1 MTNFWWNLLEVN
13 VTMVL
18 LWLVFRMIRS
28 RLSFGQQR
36 LTLLLI
42 PVLSVATLWV
52 KNGLTNSGWNY
63 SFPVVQLDSTVVRPG
78 ITLAGNVPEETWP
91 VESAYWVIAALFACW
106 MLWRI
111 GRTVSLFL
119 TNKRYSANGYSWVEI
134 PEKDSFSF
142 FRWIQVRSGLSA
154 DDREIVL
161 QHELL
166 HARKGHT
173 FDVLYFELV
182 HCVCWLNPF
191 MPFLKKDLVHV
202 HEFEV
207 DQLMYN
213 KYNVHYMQFLLS
225 YSLGTSS
232 SSYLLT
238 NQFLTK
244 LTLIKRI
251 NIMKHTA
258 KKRWAL
264 VLALPLLAGALALV
278 SWTSQGQEAPR
289 KNANTSLPVK
299 GEVEK
304 PAEFKGGM
312 EALVGYMTTNI
323 KYPESAVKNKISGN
337 VITSFVITETGKVT
351 DVKIKKSVNAD
362 LDAEAK
368 RVVEAMPDWIPAE
381 KEGKKVKSEMILPV
395 TFQL

>member
-1 MTNFWWNLLEVN
+1 MTSFWWNLLEVN
-13 VTMVL
+13 ITMVL
-18 LWLVFRMIRS
+18 LWLVFRVVRGQ
-28 RLSFGQQR
+28 LSFGQQR
-36 LTLLLI
+36 VSLLLI
-42 PVLSVATLWV
+42 PVLAVTTLLV
-52 KNGLTNSGWNY
+52 KNSLTSGGLNVV
-63 SFPVVQLDSTVVRPG
+63 FPVVELDRVVVQLGNTVSRVQEQSWSLES
-78 ITLAGNVPEETWP
+78 IYWIIAG
-91 VESAYWVIAALFACW
+91 LFVCW
-106 MLWRI
+106 MIWRI
-111 GRTVSLFL
+111 GRTISLFI
-119 TNKRYSANGYSWVEI
+119 TNERHSANGYSWVEM

-142 FRWIQVRSGLSA
+142 FRWIQIRSGLSA

-161 QHELL
+161 QHELI

-173 FDVLYFELV
+173 FDVLYLELV
-182 HCVCWLNPF
+182 HCFCWFNPF
-191 MPFLKKDLVHV
+191 LPVIKKDLVHV

-207 DQLMYN
+207 DQHMYN

-258 KKRWAL
+258 KKRWVL
-264 VLALPLLAGALALV
+264 VLALPLFAGALTLV
-278 SWTSQGQEAPR
+278 SWTSQQQEVTR
-289 KNANTSLPVK
+289 KVTNTSIPATD
-299 GEVEK
+299 EAEK
-304 PAEFKGGM
+304 PAEFNGGM
-312 EALVGYMTTNI
+312 DALVKYMSTNI
-323 KYPESAVKNKISGN
+323 KYPEAAAKNKVSGK
-337 VITSFVITETGKVT
+337 VMTSFVITETGKVT
-351 DVKIKKSVNAD
+351 DVKILRGVNAE

-395 TFQL
+395 SFQL